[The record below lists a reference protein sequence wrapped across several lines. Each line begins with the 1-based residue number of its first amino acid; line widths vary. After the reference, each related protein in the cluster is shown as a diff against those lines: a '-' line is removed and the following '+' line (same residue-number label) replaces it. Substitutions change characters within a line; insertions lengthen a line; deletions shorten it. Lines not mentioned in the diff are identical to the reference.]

1 MVGPAQQS
9 AAASTLARMQ
19 QCVHSLLSSIQEDP
33 SRQGLLDTP
42 KVSQCCVGIV
52 VAPLMGVPLPDH
64 PPFCALVCLQRVAKA
79 MLDMTEG
86 YRADPTL

>member
-1 MVGPAQQS
+1 
-9 AAASTLARMQ
+9 MQ
-19 QCVHSLLSSIQEDP
+19 QCVHSLLNSIQENP

-52 VAPLMGVPLPDH
+52 VGIVAPLNGCATLPDH
-64 PPFCALVCLQRVAKA
+64 PPLCALVCLQRVAKA